1 MSADDYRRPDA
12 PPCVPS
18 THTCNDRIGMHPGW
32 GRAGSLQAHS
42 VRRCRQAV
50 GERLRCPSCQY
61 SLRPY
66 TRYRHL
72 RTEERAD
79 VCQCRFVTDHCSV
92 LCPDVLDCVLG
103 ISYGNSCNRRY
114 PFTLPHGLYR
124 KAVCEIGVI
133 MGSNNSAVAV
143 SLCGRFYGLG

>member
-1 MSADDYRRPDA
+1 MTVGARTHLRAFLLLIRVTIVLGCIPDG
-12 PPCVPS
+12 V
-18 THTCNDRIGMHPGW
+18 G
-32 GRAGSLQAHS
+32 
-42 VRRCRQAV
+42 QAV